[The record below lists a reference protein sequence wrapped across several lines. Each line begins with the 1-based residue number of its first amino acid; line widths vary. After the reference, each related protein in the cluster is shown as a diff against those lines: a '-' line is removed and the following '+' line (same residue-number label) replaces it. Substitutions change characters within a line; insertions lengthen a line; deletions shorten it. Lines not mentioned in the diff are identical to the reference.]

1 MMDFNSYNSQRKLIH
16 EITIQNAV
24 TEYNLQN
31 NSILNKKP
39 SDNLVNF
46 LLQLEQLERLHF
58 EIPPAASWLPY

>member
-31 NSILNKKP
+31 DSILNKKP